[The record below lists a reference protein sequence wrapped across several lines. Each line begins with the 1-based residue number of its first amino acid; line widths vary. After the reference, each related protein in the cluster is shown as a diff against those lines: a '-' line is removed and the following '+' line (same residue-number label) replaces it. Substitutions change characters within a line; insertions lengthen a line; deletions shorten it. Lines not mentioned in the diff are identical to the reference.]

1 MSSRASVRG
10 RPARAVISQTQ
21 GRSVPAAAA
30 ARVMDRSNS
39 FRHESEGG
47 EEIMIKISVGAAAAD
62 EEEDVWG
69 EKLWENS
76 GEEQVERELDA
87 SHCFIGAP
95 DYWWSR

>member
-10 RPARAVISQTQ
+10 RPTRAVISQTQ
-21 GRSVPAAAA
+21 GRSVPAAAAA

-47 EEIMIKISVGAAAAD
+47 EGDEIMIEISVGAAAAD

-69 EKLWENS
+69 EKLWENA
-76 GEEQVERELDA
+76 GK
-87 SHCFIGAP
+87 
-95 DYWWSR
+95 SR

>member
-1 MSSRASVRG
+1 MRG
-10 RPARAVISQTQ
+10 RPTRAVISQTQ
-21 GRSVPAAAA
+21 GRSVAAA

-39 FRHESEGG
+39 FRHESEREGG
-47 EEIMIKISVGAAAAD
+47 DEIMIKISVGAAAAD

-95 DYWWSR
+95 YY

>member
-10 RPARAVISQTQ
+10 RPTRAVISQTQ
-21 GRSVPAAAA
+21 GRSVAAVAAA

-47 EEIMIKISVGAAAAD
+47 EGDEIMIEISVGAAAAD

-69 EKLWENS
+69 EKLWENA
-76 GEEQVERELDA
+76 GK
-87 SHCFIGAP
+87 
-95 DYWWSR
+95 SR

>member
-10 RPARAVISQTQ
+10 RPTRAVISQTQ
-21 GRSVPAAAA
+21 GRSVAAA

-39 FRHESEGG
+39 FRHESEREGG
-47 EEIMIKISVGAAAAD
+47 DEIMIKISVGAAAAD
-62 EEEDVWG
+62 EEDVWG

-95 DYWWSR
+95 DY